1 MAKSYRFAVC
11 ANLIT
16 GLSVFS
22 KHRSRDAAEKALAKA
37 RKNGACFTLVPLN

>member
-16 GLSVFS
+16 GRSIYS
-22 KHRSRDAAEKALAKA
+22 QHRTRDAAEKALAKA
-37 RKNGACFTLVPLN
+37 RKNGACFTLVQLN

>member
-16 GLSVFS
+16 GRSIYS

-37 RKNGACFTLVPLN
+37 RKNGACFCIVQMN

>member
-16 GLSVFS
+16 GRSIYS
-22 KHRSRDAAEKALAKA
+22 QHRTRDAAEKALARA
-37 RKNGACFTLVPLN
+37 RKNGACFTLVQLN

>member
-16 GLSVFS
+16 GRTIYS
-22 KHRSRDAAEKALAKA
+22 KHRSRDAAEKAIAKA
-37 RKNGACFTLVPLN
+37 RKNGACFTLVQLD

>member
-16 GLSVFS
+16 GRSIYS
-22 KHRSRDAAEKALAKA
+22 QHRTRDAAEKALAKA
-37 RKNGACFTLVPLN
+37 RKSGACFTLVQLD